1 MAAGMPTSISLEIEF
16 TAGVWTNV
24 WGSCPGGYK
33 LTVGKQER
41 PFEPVPGIL
50 EFTLENPSGA
60 YTPDNPLGT
69 YFPNVVEGKRVRVRV
84 VKGSTYT
91 RFVGRLTKID
101 PQFPD
106 EGLPTVSFEAQ
117 DLLGFYQQFRL
128 RPSLEF
134 AILDDS
140 PVAYYPMTE
149 PRDADEVLN
158 AVPTSV
164 LGPLQPFEFGDNGS
178 VTLGEVD
185 GPGVD
190 GAKAPLFDPADTLNG
205 WVLLSD
211 VVPDLG
217 MSGSLSVEC
226 WFTTDLVAPA
236 GLGVSETAV
245 ALATKKSPN
254 SLIDDYVYISMYT
267 ARGVLGRSDQ
277 VNAGHRWATG
287 TGNVLSSPGVLPPR
301 PNDKRVHHAVYT
313 ESRSGS
319 SVTTKLYFDGA
330 QVDSGSF
337 TIDGTTRTDQTWRML
352 IVGGLFGQDAWQGS
366 VSNVALYSSAL
377 SAAQVLEHYRCGK
390 PSAGDTIDAQIARI
404 GTWTGTTCTSITASG
419 KQAVLP
425 PTDGQSALDA
435 LTRIARGETGIA
447 YHDYVSDAVVVVT
460 SPDADPASTS
470 IIVDAERDLLG
481 SPVFGRDAT
490 ARVAR
495 GIASTPVATVTAEDA
510 ALLATIGAVEESAEC
525 TLAKRPDLH
534 ALASSLISR
543 GREQVLRVRE
553 ATIDLVGA
561 VNDLYAN
568 YFALTLGRRV
578 RISNLDTTV
587 MGRTYDEG
595 YLLGYVEEAD
605 ATTFQATVYLSPADA
620 PRVGRYDTGR
630 YCWGDGVCTLSA
642 GITSSAT
649 TLTLTWTGGVTL
661 STAAGDYPMDIDLNG
676 ERVTLNSAP
685 AGGTSPR
692 TFTGVT
698 RGVGSTIARAHSA
711 GEPVEVWDADRF
723 AF

>member
-1 MAAGMPTSISLEIEF
+1 MPTSISLEIEF

-24 WGSCPGGYK
+24 WGSCPTGYR
-33 LTVGKQER
+33 LTVGRQER

-50 EFTLENPSGA
+50 EFTLENPAGA

-84 VKGSTYT
+84 VKSATTYT
-91 RFVGRLTKID
+91 RFVGRITKID
-101 PQFPD
+101 PEFPD

-149 PRDADEVLN
+149 PRDADELLN

-164 LGPLQPFEFGDNGS
+164 LGSLQPFEFGDNGS
-178 VTLGEVD
+178 VTLGEAD

-337 TIDGTTRTDQTWRML
+337 TIDGTTRTDQKWRML

-366 VSNVALYSSAL
+366 VSNVALYSAAL

-390 PSAGDTIDAQIARI
+390 PSAGDTIDAQIARL
-404 GTWTGTTCTSITASG
+404 GTWTGTTCTSISASG
-419 KQAVLP
+419 KAAVLP
-425 PTDGQSALDA
+425 PMQGQSALDA
-435 LTRIARGETGIA
+435 LARISRGEAGWA
-447 YHDYVSDAVVVVT
+447 YHDYAADTVIVGT
-460 SPDADPASTS
+460 SADADPTSTGL
-470 IIVDAERDLLG
+470 IVDAENDLLG

-490 ARVAR
+490 ARVSR
-495 GIASTPVATVTAEDA
+495 GVAETPVASVAWEDP
-510 ALLATIGAVEESAEC
+510 ALVASIGVVEDSAES
-525 TLAKRPDLH
+525 TLASRNELR
-534 ALASSLISR
+534 ALASLLVSR

-561 VNDLYAN
+561 VNDRYASW
-568 YFALTLGRRV
+568 FTMTLGRRL

-587 MGRTYDEG
+587 MGRTFDEG

-605 ATTFQATVYLSPADA
+605 ATTFQATVYLAPADS

-630 YCWGDGVCTLSA
+630 YCWGDGVCTLSS

-649 TLTLTWTGGVTL
+649 SLTLTWTGSSTL
-661 STAAGDYPMDIDLNG
+661 STAGGDYPMDIDLNG

-698 RGVGSTIARAHSA
+698 RGVGNTVARAHSA

-723 AF
+723 AW

>member
-1 MAAGMPTSISLEIEF
+1 MPTSISLEIEF

-84 VKGSTYT
+84 VKSATTYT
-91 RFVGRLTKID
+91 RFIGKLTSID

-134 AILDDS
+134 AILDDN
-140 PVAYYPMTE
+140 PVAYFPMTE

-158 AVPTSV
+158 AVPSSV
-164 LGPLQPFEFGDNGS
+164 LGSLQPFEFGDDGS
-178 VTLGEVD
+178 VTLGEAD

-190 GAKAPLFDPADTLNG
+190 GAKAPLFAPKDTLNG

-211 VVPDLG
+211 TVPDLG
-217 MSGSLSVEC
+217 MSGSFSLEC
-226 WFTTDLVAPA
+226 WFTTDLVAPS

-245 ALATKKSPN
+245 ALSTKKSPN
-254 SLIDDYVYISMYT
+254 SLIDDYVYLSAYSS
-267 ARGVLGRSDQ
+267 RGVLGRSDMVQ
-277 VNAGHRWATG
+277 GGRRWATG
-287 TGNVLSSPGVLPPR
+287 YGQNLSSGGVLPPR
-301 PNDKRVHHAVYT
+301 PNDKRVHQSVYT
-313 ESRSGS
+313 ETRSGAN
-319 SVTTKLYFDGA
+319 VTAKLYFDGVE
-330 QVDSGSF
+330 VDSSTY
-337 TIDGTTRTDQTWRML
+337 TIDGVNRTEQTWRML
-352 IVGGLFGQDAWQGS
+352 IVGGRFGEDAWQGS
-366 VSNVALYSSAL
+366 VSNVALYATAL

-390 PSAGDTIDAQIARI
+390 PSAGDTIDNQIARI
-404 GTWTGTTCTSITASG
+404 GTWTGTTCTSVTASG
-419 KQAVLP
+419 KLAVLP
-425 PTDGQSALDA
+425 PTQGQSALDA
-435 LTRIARGETGIA
+435 LVRIARGESGIA
-447 YHDYVSDAVVVVT
+447 YHDYASDSVLVVT
-460 SPDADPASTS
+460 SPDADPVATTL
-470 IIVDAERDLLG
+470 IVDAERDLLG
-481 SPVFGRDAT
+481 PPVFGRDAT

-495 GIASTPVATVTAEDA
+495 GVAETPVATVTAEDA
-510 ALLATIGAVEESAEC
+510 ALLASIGAVEESVEC
-525 TLAKRPDLH
+525 TLARRTDLR

-561 VNDLYAN
+561 VNDVYAQW
-568 YFALTLGRRV
+568 FTMTLGSRMRV
-578 RISNLDTTV
+578 SNLDTSV
-587 MGRTYDEG
+587 MGRTYDDG
-595 YLLGYVEEAD
+595 YLLGYVETAD
-605 ATTFQATVYLSPADA
+605 ATTFQAAVYLSPADS

-630 YCWGDGVCTLSA
+630 YCWGDGVCTLSS

-649 TLTLTWTGGVTL
+649 SLTLTWTGGVTL

-676 ERVTLNSAP
+676 ERITLNSAP

-698 RGVGSTIARAHSA
+698 RGVGNTIARAHSA